1 MVDGMTL
8 RQEFIRLL
16 KEDEEFRLT
25 VAAYIGLDEIL
36 RQLREL
42 GERFNQL
49 LAETRRI
56 WEEVKSLRE
65 GQEKLWENQDRLW
78 KSQEKLW
85 REVKSLREG
94 QEKLWENQEKLWREV
109 KYLRVEVSSFGR
121 AVGRTLEDYS
131 AAFIEMVLR
140 ERGYPEER
148 IDVGRKVLVCDGKT
162 VEVNVFN
169 EDPLVVGEVTTY
181 LGTVE
186 EALREVRKVLERV
199 ELAEKIYGRKALI
212 KVLSV
217 ANAPADVVETLRE
230 QARKHGI
237 TLIVGKEV

>member
-1 MVDGMTL
+1 MTL

-16 KEDEEFRLT
+16 KEDKEFRLT

-36 RQLREL
+36 RQLTEL

-56 WEEVKSLRE
+56 WE
-65 GQEKLWENQDRLW
+65 
-78 KSQEKLW
+78 
-85 REVKSLREG
+85 EVKSLREG

-148 IDVGRKVLVCDGKT
+148 IDVGRKVLVCDGRT
-162 VEVNVFN
+162 VEVNIFN

-186 EALREVRKVLERV
+186 EALRGVRKVLERV
-199 ELAEKIYGRKALI
+199 KLAEKIYGRKALI